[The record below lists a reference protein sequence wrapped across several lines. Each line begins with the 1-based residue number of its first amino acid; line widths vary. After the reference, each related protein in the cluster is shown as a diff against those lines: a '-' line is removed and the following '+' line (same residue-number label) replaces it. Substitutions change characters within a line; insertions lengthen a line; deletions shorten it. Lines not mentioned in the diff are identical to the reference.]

1 MTDTRIPVEEALGG
15 TSQLLETILEHTPQQ
30 IAYLDSRFNFVR
42 VNRAY
47 AQAYERDPLFYVGK
61 NYFDLYPDAE
71 DEAIFQKVVETG
83 LSYSAQAEP
92 SHYRHDPKRGVTHW
106 DWSLVPTRDARGTV
120 VGLVLTQTDVTERER
135 MAQAHR
141 ESEELFR
148 TLVESQGEGI
158 GIVDPQERFAFA
170 NPAADGIFGVP
181 LGSLIGRSLV
191 EFTDAEQFAAVRE
204 QTERRKRGEKSTY
217 EVEIQRPDG
226 ERRSLLVTATPRF
239 DQQRFSG
246 TFGVFR
252 DITEQVR
259 TQKALHRA
267 REELER
273 RVEERTAEL
282 EQEIEERKHAE
293 ETLLQRNHEL
303 ALLHRSTQAFGS
315 TLDLDHVLVIF
326 LEEVRHL
333 LEIAAGSIW
342 LADPGSGELVC
353 QQSTGRQSN
362 VVLGWRLAPGEGL
375 VGWVAQSGQSLIVS
389 DARADDRHFR
399 EIDLLTQMELCSILN
414 VPLRVKGRVIGVL
427 QMLDERPNRFGA
439 ADLALLEPLAAS
451 AAVAIEN
458 ARLYKETE
466 RLRAFNENIVQG
478 MEEGILLGD
487 AAGHITF
494 ANPSMTRLVGY
505 TADQL
510 KELHWKALVVPEDIV
525 EAEKE
530 IARLS
535 GGRGRR
541 LETTVLARD
550 GRQVPVL
557 ASLRSIPTADGT
569 NGTLAVLTD
578 ITERRR
584 AEEVLRRQ
592 NEELV
597 ALNAIATA
605 ISQTPDLG
613 HILRA
618 ALDKVL
624 EVVRMDAGWIQ
635 LIDPGDGDAA
645 GDSLSL
651 VAHRGMTSEAL
662 RDLET
667 FRLGRGL
674 MAKVIRSRQPVVIDG
689 GAGDV
694 QLDVPGPD
702 GGTAWT
708 LAAVPIQARENVL
721 GVLCVSSHSSRQVVA
736 REIHLLTAI
745 GNQIGMATENL
756 RLLAEASEIQ
766 VLRELNRLRSEL
778 IANVSHELRTPLGLI
793 KVFASTLL
801 REDVQFD
808 EETRH
813 EFLCDIE
820 EETDKLEELVRNLL
834 DISRMEEGRLRLD
847 KQPTNIGH
855 LAQEVLDDMQGQC
868 AQHNVVLALP
878 AKPLVAPVDA
888 KRIAQVLRNLL
899 SNAIKYSPQ
908 GTTVTVQGRSED
920 GRVLIEVR
928 DQGIGIPE
936 KDLARVFERFYRID
950 NEFTRKVG
958 GVGLGLA
965 LCRGIVEAHDGRIWV
980 ESAPGKGSAFSFVL
994 PTRVSSGQPSAQLSH

>member
-1 MTDTRIPVEEALGG
+1 MTDTRILVEEALGG
-15 TSQLLETILEHTPQQ
+15 TSQLLETILEHTPQL
-30 IAYLDSRFNFVR
+30 IAYLDPRFNFVR

-47 AQAYERDPLFYVGK
+47 AQADERDPLFFVGK

-71 DEAIFQKVVETG
+71 NEAIFQKVVETG
-83 LSYSAQAEP
+83 LFYSAQAKAF
-92 SHYRHDPKRGVTHW
+92 HCRQDPGRGTTYW
-106 DWSLVPTRDARGTV
+106 DWSLVPTRDAQGAL
-120 VGLVLTQTDVTERER
+120 VGLVLTQTDVTGREH

-158 GIVDPQERFAFA
+158 GIVDPQERFVFA

-181 LGSLIGRSLV
+181 LGSLVGRSLV
-191 EFTDAEQFAAVRE
+191 EFTDPEQFAAVRE

-259 TQKALHRA
+259 TQQALHRA
-267 REELER
+267 HEELER

-282 EQEIEERKHAE
+282 EREIEERKHAE

-342 LADPGSGELVC
+342 LADPESGELVC
-353 QQSTGRQSN
+353 QQSAGRQSN

-399 EIDLLTQMELCSILN
+399 EIDVLTQMELCSILN
-414 VPLRVKGRVIGVL
+414 VPLCVKGRVIGVL
-427 QMLDERPNRFGA
+427 QMLDEQPDRFGA

-494 ANPSMTRLVGY
+494 ANPSMTRLIGY

-510 KELHWKALVVPEDIV
+510 KELHWKALVVPEHV
-525 EAEKE
+525 AEAEKE

-541 LETTVLARD
+541 LETTVLGRD

-557 ASLRSIPTADGT
+557 ASLRSIPTEDGT
-569 NGTLAVLTD
+569 SGTLAVLTD
-578 ITERRR
+578 ITERRQ

-592 NEELV
+592 NEELM

-635 LIDPGDGDAA
+635 LIDPGDGDTA

-651 VAHRGMTSEAL
+651 VTHRGMTPEAL

-674 MAKVIRSRQPVVIDG
+674 MAKVIRLRQPVVIDG
-689 GAGDV
+689 GTRDV
-694 QLDVPGPD
+694 RLDVPGP
-702 GGTAWT
+702 GGETAWT

-721 GVLCVSSHSSRQVVA
+721 GVLCVSSHSSRQVVS

-834 DISRMEEGRLRLD
+834 DISRMEEGRLHLE

-855 LAQEVLDDMQGQC
+855 LAQEVLDDMRGQC

-878 AKPLVAPVDA
+878 GESLIAPVDA

-908 GTTVTVQGRSED
+908 GTTVTIRGRRED
-920 GRVLIEVR
+920 GRVLVEVH

-936 KDLARVFERFYRID
+936 KDLTRVFERFYRID
-950 NEFTRKVG
+950 NEFTQNVG

-965 LCRGIVEAHDGRIWV
+965 LCRGIIEAHDGRIWV
-980 ESAPGKGSAFSFVL
+980 ESVPGQGSVFSFVL
-994 PTRVSSGQPSAQLSH
+994 PTHASPAASAQLPH